1 MTTSSTIECTVH
13 FHRRGHGARKELQAR
28 AEPLPPPER
37 IPRLARLLAL
47 AHRCETL
54 LQAGVVKD
62 YATLARLGHVSR
74 ARLCQIVSLL
84 QLAPD
89 IQEEILFLGCSEP
102 DRGPLHLRQVRPIA
116 AVLDWSQ
123 QRRLWRKLR
132 PELSRAK
139 RPPCC

>member
-1 MTTSSTIECTVH
+1 MTTSSTIECIVH

-74 ARLCQIVSLL
+74 ARICQIVSLL

-89 IQEEILFLGCSEP
+89 IQEEILFLN
-102 DRGPLHLRQVRPIA
+102 VRCQLQEAHDLAQP
-116 AVLDWSQ
+116 
-123 QRRLWRKLR
+123 R
-132 PELSRAK
+132 PADMAQAGQ
-139 RPPCC
+139 

>member
-74 ARLCQIVSLL
+74 ARICQIVSLL

-102 DRGPLHLRQVRPIA
+102 DRRPRCPRDPIRWLSDRSVMIPPLSALRGDENCSLIG
-116 AVLDWSQ
+116 
-123 QRRLWRKLR
+123 
-132 PELSRAK
+132 
-139 RPPCC
+139 

>member
-1 MTTSSTIECTVH
+1 MTTPSTIECTVH

-47 AHRCETL
+47 
-54 LQAGVVKD
+54 VKNH
-62 YATLARLGHVSR
+62 AALARLGHVSR
-74 ARLCQIVSLL
+74 ARICQIVSLL

-89 IQEEILFLGCSEP
+89 IQEEILFLRRSERG
-102 DRGPLHLRQVRPIA
+102 RGPVQLRQVRPIT

-132 PELSRAK
+132 PGVSGPK